1 MVKVAVLFIF
11 SLIYFPI
18 THTSIPRPQNP
29 KISILISLC
38 NFVEFVLLAIDNWL
52 PTYIPLPYI
61 LPTSSTSWSKH
72 WLVRTHQS
80 FFTICS
86 IVWLMRKWVKRK
98 EKYTK
103 LLHFIL
109 FYLRFVMFLISK
121 HEMKIVLS
129 ISAQTGEQELFPF
142 FK

>member
-29 KISILISLC
+29 NISILLSLC
-38 NFVEFVLLAIDNWL
+38 NFVEFVFLAIDNWL

-98 EKYTK
+98 GKVHKAFAFY
-103 LLHFIL
+103 FIL
-109 FYLRFVMFLISK
+109 FTVCDFLISK

-142 FK
+142 LK